1 MAIIRETKII
11 NNQAFVYTH
20 SDIGMKI
27 QRDNILYDNA
37 YDPIDFNREYEETDI
52 PIGEIEEINSEE
64 I

>member
-11 NNQAFVYTH
+11 NGQEFIYTH

-27 QRDNILYDNA
+27 TRDDILYDTVTVVDGT
-37 YDPIDFNREYEETDI
+37 YSFTDI

>member
-11 NNQAFVYTH
+11 NGQEFIYTH
-20 SDIGMKI
+20 SDTGMKI
-27 QRDNILYDNA
+27 TRDDILYDNA
-37 YDPIDFNREYEETDI
+37 YDPVDFNREYEETDI

>member
-11 NNQAFVYTH
+11 NNQEFIYTF

-27 QRDNILYDNA
+27 KRDNILYDNA

-52 PIGEIEEINSEE
+52 PIEKIEEKEE
-64 I
+64 K